1 MVSKSGLVSTLLLA
15 GLGWK
20 LYSDSV
26 KRAAPVSDR
35 GLNSELVNDAAD
47 DVEEASMDS
56 FPASDPPAWTSTHA

>member
-1 MVSKSGLVSTLLLA
+1 MFNRSGILPALVIA

-26 KRAAPVSDR
+26 ARTKPRSDR
-35 GLNSELVNDAAD
+35 GLNSELANNATD

-56 FPASDPPAWTSTHA
+56 FPASDPPAWISTHA